1 MADRVVGV
9 RLVADRESVAEL
21 ATALRSLF
29 TVLVESEDRED
40 AIDPRMVTRY
50 LGIVLQDPPE
60 ELALSEPRY
69 RLQLARRKVRPGM
82 PVALLDADGWWWPAV
97 ATTAVEAGR
106 RWAVVWV
113 RRVGEDREL
122 PWPAGDLVALPEVG
136 GNG

>member
-40 AIDPRMVTRY
+40 RIDPGMVTRY
-50 LGIVLQDPPE
+50 LGIVLQDPPA

-69 RLQLARRKVRPGM
+69 RLQLARRRVRPGS
-82 PVALLDADGWWWPAV
+82 PVALLHPDDWWRPAV
-97 ATTAVEAGR
+97 ATTGVEPGR

-113 RRVGEDREL
+113 QPVGEDFEV
-122 PWPAGDLVALPEVG
+122 PWPAGDLVALPEAG
-136 GNG
+136 GDG